1 MSLVNI
7 SLDTSAISSWSLTQ
21 QGGGRSGIHQLYHLL
36 KKVKSK
42 KKKGEEKEE
51 KRRKKKQEREF

>member
-21 QGGGRSGIHQLYHLL
+21 QGGGRSGIHQLYLRL
-36 KKVKSK
+36 EKVKTSK
-42 KKKGEEKEE
+42 KKREMKKRGKKG
-51 KRRKKKQEREF
+51 RKNK